1 MLFQCERRPLHERGD
16 WSTRPNHVS
25 GSRGHDV
32 MHMVTHQSQVAFSPP
47 CCWCCCCCCGL
58 FSFRWRRPFPFCL
71 SSSPASFR
79 FYRVFFYRVSTFF
92 LYVTFSTAF
101 SNVPHLHQVVPSFP
115 NVLLGFY
122 VFFSS
127 NRLKSIY
134 TQFYR
139 VFPCLT
145 GFLRFFSNFY
155 RVLLRFTEFYRVSPR
170 LAGHF
175 FTCFLISTEFCY
187 VLPGSTEFYRVF
199 VQFHVML

>member
-1 MLFQCERRPLHERGD
+1 MLLLLLWPFFFPLA
-16 WSTRPNHVS
+16 SSFSVLFVFFS
-25 GSRGHDV
+25 GV
-32 MHMVTHQSQVAFSPP
+32 V
-47 CCWCCCCCCGL
+47 
-58 FSFRWRRPFPFCL
+58 PFLP
-71 SSSPASFR
+71 S
-79 FYRVFFYRVSTFF
+79 FFYRVSTFF
-92 LYVTFSTAF
+92 YTLRFLPRFPMFPIYIKLYRVFQTFYWVFTF
-101 SNVPHLHQVVPSFP
+101 
-115 NVLLGFY
+115 
-122 VFFSS
+122 FFSS

-170 LAGHF
+170 LTGHF